1 MVRPR
6 KGTTP
11 PRGPLGHG
19 KTNVAAPSARARPQS
34 RLCVGM
40 VCGLRRRG
48 RRGRR
53 GPGLLF
59 RGGRLARVGR
69 QCLSDSGCGRAFL
82 SRWRRGCGTG
92 RGRHGARE
100 ASKARRHCNL
110 LRGQVSQQDV
120 PRPVDVA
127 VAREVAVALGAVK
140 GLATSNLFVQLA
152 ALATCLGGVVLADLN
167 HPAPRL
173 PPCHADEELAKAVV
187 RQL

>member
-1 MVRPR
+1 
-6 KGTTP
+6 
-11 PRGPLGHG
+11 
-19 KTNVAAPSARARPQS
+19 VARRPQS
-34 RLCVGM
+34 RRCGGGM
-40 VCGLRRRG
+40 VCDLRRRG
-48 RRGRR
+48 RPGAPGYWPPVPGRPVGAHRKTVPVGLRR
-53 GPGLLF
+53 GW
-59 RGGRLARVGR
+59 
-69 QCLSDSGCGRAFL
+69 AFM

-92 RGRHGARE
+92 CGQHEGARE

-140 GLATSNLFVQLA
+140 GLATSYLFMQLA
-152 ALATCLGGVVLADLN
+152 ALASHVWVVVLADLK

-173 PPCHADEELAKAVV
+173 PPCHADEALAKAVV